1 MPEKVQLVL
10 SDEALSIIADN
21 ATARKRGD
29 FVGRVLVD
37 YNRIMSGT
45 GDLGDEDSG
54 ILERIDNR
62 LARIEKQLA
71 VLIAS
76 KSS

>member
-45 GDLGDEDSG
+45 GDLGEDSG